1 MIGWG
6 KKETLKNTNCKWHL
20 EKEKEYEELPVAS
33 ISADTW
39 RRETSHT
46 IRPTLVH
53 STLNNLIEA
62 ATNSWQLDTLV
73 DPFL

>member
-1 MIGWG
+1 MGGWDSRSRCLFYRVIGWG

-39 RRETSHT
+39 R
-46 IRPTLVH
+46 
-53 STLNNLIEA
+53 
-62 ATNSWQLDTLV
+62 
-73 DPFL
+73 